1 MIRTVFLASSN
12 PVTGTGGASR
22 VIFAYYNFFSRLNAS
37 LDSASQ
43 YDVRPIVFHDCAF
56 NPGLR
61 RYIPAIKSLALP
73 FRLLS
78 ASLHRQQNTHKP
90 ILWWHSFGVVDMSIL
105 ALVSLLIPDR
115 IAHIVAT
122 LHNPTFFDHSD
133 SIRSRIYFFLVSLS
147 KAKIH
152 YLNST
157 YIDPKLLVSPSR
169 HKLLPSYISVNP
181 LPDILLD
188 LLDARVSYNSTSV
201 KPCKHIFA
209 MCQLIPGKQV
219 DHLIRAF
226 ASLNSDWSLSIA
238 GQGSEQEKLIDLCSQ
253 LNISDRVEFLGF
265 IGDTQKNMI
274 FSRSSVFCVP
284 SVSDTQ
290 SIVNIEAIAHGL
302 PLVLYPYGP
311 FLALYSKCPSV
322 FFASSFSPFALAAS
336 IRKAEI
342 CTSGDL
348 KRSQMQILSDFGD
361 EAIVDNFG
369 RDLFSLPR

>member
-22 VIFAYYNFFSRLNAS
+22 VISAYYNFFSRLNAS
-37 LDSASQ
+37 LVSDSR

-61 RYIPAIKSLALP
+61 RYIPAIKTFVLP

-78 ASLHRQQNTHKP
+78 ASLRREYNAHKP
-90 ILWWHSFGVVDMSIL
+90 ILWWHSFGVVDVFIL
-105 ALVSLLIPDR
+105 ALVSLLVPAR

-122 LHNPTFFDHSD
+122 LHNPTFFDQPN
-133 SIRSRIYFFLVSLS
+133 SIRSKIYFFLVSLS

-157 YIDPKLLVSPSR
+157 YINPRLLVSPSR
-169 HKLLPSYISVNP
+169 HQLLPSYISVNP
-181 LPDILLD
+181 LPDTLLD
-188 LLDARVSYNSTSV
+188 LLGSHVFSNSTSV
-201 KPCKHIFA
+201 KPYRHIFA

-226 ASLNSDWSLSIA
+226 AFLNSDWSLSIA

-265 IGDTQKNMI
+265 IGDTQKNTI

-284 SVSDTQ
+284 SISDTQ

-322 FFASSFSPFALAAS
+322 FFAASFSPSALAAS
-336 IRKAEI
+336 IQKAEI